1 MKRVH
6 LAVLK
11 RGYVGAILDGNK
23 VVELR
28 LMRVKRLPFGR
39 VSAGDEVFIKE
50 SCGPVVA
57 KAVVGRVVEFEDL
70 TRGKIRRLH
79 AKYNELI
86 CGADEY
92 WDERGDCRVACLIW
106 LEEVEAVERRTI
118 DKSDQRAWV
127 VLSDEESFGLL

>member
-11 RGYVGAILDGNK
+11 RGYVGAILAGRK

-28 LMRVKRLPFGR
+28 LMRSRRAPYGR
-39 VSAGDEVFIKE
+39 VSTGDEVFIKE
-50 SCGPVVA
+50 SCGPVA
-57 KAVVGRVVEFEDL
+57 ARAVVGRVVEFEGL
-70 TRGKIRRLH
+70 TRAKVRRLH

-92 WDERGDCRVACLIW
+92 WDERADCKYACVIW
-106 LEEVEAVERRTI
+106 LEGVEEVERRAI